1 MDTWFQVR
9 FMLKRVIR
17 KIRFTF
23 LRQGIGT
30 YKEFSLTKPFDQIT
44 PEKVK
49 QNIELLR
56 PYYLQYINE
65 ISSSNMAA
73 SLELSGYLLSICQ
86 TNQYSRLLDMGSGFS
101 SFILR
106 HYAKENPHAQV
117 VSVDDN
123 AAWLEKTKAFLE
135 QHHLGTKNIFHL
147 DNFINF
153 NENDFDLV
161 LHDLNFVE
169 VRINY
174 IELLI
179 QKTKQGGLLIMDDVH
194 KPDYLFAL
202 LSKLKKEKV
211 KPFDI
216 KTITEDS
223 FGRFALAVI
232 KE

>member
-1 MDTWFQVR
+1 
-9 FMLKRVIR
+9 MLKRVIR
-17 KIRFTF
+17 KIKFTF
-23 LRQGIGT
+23 LKQRVRT
-30 YKEFSLTKPFDQIT
+30 YKEFSITQPFDLVT

-49 QNIELLR
+49 INIEFLR
-56 PYYLQYINE
+56 SYHSQYINE
-65 ISSSNMAA
+65 VSSSNMAA

-86 TNQYSRLLDMGSGFS
+86 TNQYSHMLDMGSGFS

-106 HYAKENPHAQV
+106 YYAKENPHVKV

-123 AAWLEKTKAFLE
+123 VAWLDKTKTFLE
-135 QHHLGTKNIFHL
+135 QHQLDTKNIYHL
-147 DNFINF
+147 DDFLNS
-153 NENDFDLV
+153 EEKDFDLV

-174 IELLI
+174 VEQLI
-179 QKTKQGGLLIMDDVH
+179 QKTKQGGVLIMDDVH

-202 LSKLKKEKV
+202 LSKLRKENV
-211 KPFDI
+211 KLFDI

-223 FGRFALAVI
+223 FGRFALALV